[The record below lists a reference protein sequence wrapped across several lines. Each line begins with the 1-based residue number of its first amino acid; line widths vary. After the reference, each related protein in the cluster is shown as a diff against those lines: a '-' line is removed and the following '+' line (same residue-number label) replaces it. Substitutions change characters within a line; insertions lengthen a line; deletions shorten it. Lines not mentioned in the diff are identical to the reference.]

1 MAQLTW
7 DAVGDRKYETGVDRG
22 VLYIP
27 DGSGAYT
34 TGVAW
39 NGLVSV
45 SEAPSGAEANAQY
58 ADNVKYLNLFSAE
71 EFGATIEAF
80 TYPDEFNEFD
90 GVAQPKTGV
99 YVGQQS
105 RGTFGLSYRT
115 KIGNDVEGDDYGQ
128 KLHLVYGC
136 SASPSE
142 KAFTTINDSPEA
154 ITLSWE
160 LTTIPVQFT
169 DPAYASLKP
178 TALITIDS
186 TKVSSTDWTELTNLL
201 WGSGGGSAQL
211 PSPDTV
217 VSLFNVAAQTPV
229 IATAPTFVSGT
240 GVITIVATTGVR
252 YYRAD
257 TGATVATGPMT
268 AITSGTT
275 MVIRA
280 EASSSSYV
288 LAPESDDSWSFT
300 RP

>member
-1 MAQLTW
+1 MAELIW
-7 DAVGDRKYETGVDRG
+7 DADGARKYETGVDRG

-27 DGSGAYT
+27 DGAGAYT
-34 TGVAW
+34 TGVPW

-45 SEAPSGAEANAQY
+45 SEAPSGAEANPQY
-58 ADNVKYLNLFSAE
+58 ADNFKYLNLYSAE

-80 TYPDEFNEFD
+80 TYPDEFAQFD
-90 GVAQPKTGV
+90 GIAEPKTGV

-115 KIGNDVEGDDYGQ
+115 KIGNDIDGDDHGY

-142 KAFTTINDSPEA
+142 KAYTTINDSPEA
-154 ITLSWE
+154 ITFSWE
-160 LTTIPVQFT
+160 VTTTPVAVT
-169 DPAYASLKP
+169 GLKR
-178 TALITIDS
+178 TAIITIDS
-186 TKVSSTDWTELTNLL
+186 TKVSQTDWTELTNLL

-211 PSPDTV
+211 PSADTV
-217 VSLFNVAAQTPV
+217 IGLFNVSAQTSV

-257 TGATVATGPMT
+257 TGATVNAGPMT
-268 AITSGTT
+268 AIPAASTL
-275 MVIRA
+275 VIRA
-280 EASSSSYV
+280 EALNSTYV
-288 LAPESDDSWSFT
+288 LDPLSDDSWSFT